1 MMTYL
6 VKIISYVLFACT
18 AATGVAADNTQMQLI
33 TGKVKAPAFRFSD
46 GKQPIGLD
54 AFKGKYVLINFWAT
68 WCKPCVTEMPSLDRL
83 ASRLQKKGGVVI
95 AISQDEGGPSQ
106 VRPFTEKLNLSKL
119 RILFDPEKRSFR
131 DYALRGLPTTV
142 LISPTGNLIARLEG
156 GATWDDGALVAQ
168 VERLTTGAK
177 Q

>member
-1 MMTYL
+1 MTYL
-6 VKIISYVLFACT
+6 VKLFSYVLLACT
-18 AATGVAADNTQMQLI
+18 AATVVDAYNTQMQLI
-33 TGKVKAPAFRFSD
+33 TGNVKAPAFRFSD

-54 AFKGKYVLINFWAT
+54 AFKGKYVLVNFWAT

-83 ASRLQKKGGVVI
+83 ASRLQKKGVVVI
-95 AISQDEGGPSQ
+95 AISQDEGGSSQ

-156 GATWDDGALVAQ
+156 SAAWDEGVLAAQ
-168 VERLTTGAK
+168 VEQLVTGVK